1 MKDDGFL
8 RMIFTALPIE
18 TELAVELR
26 CREVMGCDDLDK
38 LKAFCIDMMKN
49 HAKSEVVLSKAM
61 MKVIELEAHLAVI
74 KSQPKKTTGVYKL
87 LWWAE
92 QLQMH
97 WKYRKI
103 IKKRHS
109 REA

>member
-8 RMIFTALPIE
+8 RMIFTALPVE

-61 MKVIELEAHLAVI
+61 MKVIELEAHVAVL
-74 KSQPKKTTGVYKL
+74 SHNPRKL
-87 LWWAE
+87 LE
-92 QLQMH
+92 CTSYCGGQ
-97 WKYRKI
+97 
-103 IKKRHS
+103 S
-109 REA
+109 N

>member
-8 RMIFTALPIE
+8 RMIFAALPME
-18 TELAVELR
+18 AELAVELR
-26 CREVMGCDDLDK
+26 CREVMDCDDLDK

-61 MKVIELEAHLAVI
+61 MKVIELEAQIAVLKAPI
-74 KSQPKKTTGVYKL
+74 KKTTGVYKL

-92 QLQMH
+92 QLKMH

-103 IKKRHS
+103 TKRHS